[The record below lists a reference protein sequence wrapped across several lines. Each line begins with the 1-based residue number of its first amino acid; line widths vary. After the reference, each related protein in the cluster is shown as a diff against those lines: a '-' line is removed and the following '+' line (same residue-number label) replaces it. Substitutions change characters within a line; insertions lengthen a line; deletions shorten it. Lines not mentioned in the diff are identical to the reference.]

1 MYLLLIPLLLCSAV
15 FLTTL
20 TMVLSIAWVW
30 VVGYVVFEF
39 VVSVIR
45 LTHYVKE
52 KLRRWLRLLKRVM
65 HKCVIASY
73 RMIRNVVEWMTY
85 DMPHFLWYIVAPLL
99 LVLYLLCM
107 WVHYVKK

>member
-39 VVSVIR
+39 VVSAIR
-45 LTHYVKE
+45 LTHYMKG
-52 KLRRWLRLLKRVM
+52 KARLFISLK
-65 HKCVIASY
+65 HACV
-73 RMIRNVVEWMTY
+73 RKIRQGMEWMTE

-107 WVHYVKK
+107 WLHYAKK

>member
-1 MYLLLIPLLLCSAV
+1 MYLLLILLLLFSTI
-15 FLTTL
+15 FLTIL

-30 VVGYVVFEF
+30 VGAYVAYELVKYT
-39 VVSVIR
+39 IR

-73 RMIRNVVEWMTY
+73 RMIRNVVEWMTD

-107 WVHYVKK
+107 WVHYAKK